1 MGYLKIPNLY
11 SKKHILNCF
20 ALEKVEG
27 TSAHISFKNGQVT
40 YFSGGADHN
49 NFTLLFP
56 ANILDTFKEV
66 FAEMVNEQGEYP
78 EVTFHGE
85 AHGGKIQGMSKHYG
99 KDLKFIVFD
108 VKKNGKWLNVPYA
121 EELTLKMGLKFVPYE
136 MGPLTEEWL
145 DAQRDAPSKI
155 SLTDDAPKEGIV
167 IRAIYEN
174 NYEDGYRFIYK
185 HKTPQFRETNSVRSI
200 KTTDEDVKLWVD
212 AEKVA
217 EEYVVP
223 MRLSHVLQKTE
234 YKGVE
239 DTGNVVR
246 AMVNDILVEEG
257 HDIVWNKKVEKAIGK
272 RTVELLRSV
281 VVEIK

>member
-1 MGYLKIPNLY
+1 
-11 SKKHILNCF
+11 
-20 ALEKVEG
+20 
-27 TSAHISFKNGQVT
+27 
-40 YFSGGADHN
+40 
-49 NFTLLFP
+49 
-56 ANILDTFKEV
+56 V
-66 FAEMVNEQGEYP
+66 FAELVNERGEYP
-78 EVTFHGE
+78 EVVFYGE
-85 AHGGKIQGMSKHYG
+85 AHGGKLQGMSKHYG

-121 EELTLKMGLKFVPYE
+121 EELTLEMGLKFVPYE

-185 HKTPQFRETNSVRSI
+185 HKNAGFRETNSVRSI
-200 KTTDEDVKLWVD
+200 SSDEDVKLWAD
-212 AEKVA
+212 AEEVA
-217 EEYVVP
+217 LEYVTP

-246 AMVNDILVEEG
+246 AMVNDVLVEEG

-272 RTVELLRSV
+272 KTVELLRRV
-281 VVEIK
+281 VVE

>member
-1 MGYLKIPNLY
+1 
-11 SKKHILNCF
+11 
-20 ALEKVEG
+20 
-27 TSAHISFKNGQVT
+27 
-40 YFSGGADHN
+40 
-49 NFTLLFP
+49 
-56 ANILDTFKEV
+56 
-66 FAEMVNEQGEYP
+66 
-78 EVTFHGE
+78 
-85 AHGGKIQGMSKHYG
+85 
-99 KDLKFIVFD
+99 
-108 VKKNGKWLNVPYA
+108 
-121 EELTLKMGLKFVPYE
+121 MGLKFVPYE

-185 HKTPQFRETNSVRSI
+185 HKNAGFRETNSVRSI
-200 KTTDEDVKLWVD
+200 SSDEDVKLWAD
-212 AEKVA
+212 AEEVA
-217 EEYVVP
+217 LEYVTP

-246 AMVNDILVEEG
+246 AMVNDVLVEEG

-272 RTVELLRSV
+272 KTVELLRRV
-281 VVEIK
+281 VVE